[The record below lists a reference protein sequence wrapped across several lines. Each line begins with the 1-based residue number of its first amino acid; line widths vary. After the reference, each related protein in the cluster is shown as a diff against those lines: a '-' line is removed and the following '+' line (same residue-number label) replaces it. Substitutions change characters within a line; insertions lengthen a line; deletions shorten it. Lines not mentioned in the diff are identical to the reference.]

1 MLDVRFGSLADILRC
16 GSDVRFTPES
26 GHVQCNL
33 GCPLCAKSRHQPPLI
48 ARWLMR
54 PVSGTKRSKCVA
66 RSLSGNLH
74 QAGKRLIHFEDQKN
88 CTGYR

>member
-1 MLDVRFGSLADILRC
+1 MSALGQKRTFAMQTVMSALPPIADMQCNSECPL
-16 GSDVRFTPES
+16 SANS
-26 GHVQCNL
+26 GHQ
-33 GCPLCAKSRHQPPLI
+33 PLLI

-54 PVSGTKRSKCVA
+54 PVSGTKLSKCVA